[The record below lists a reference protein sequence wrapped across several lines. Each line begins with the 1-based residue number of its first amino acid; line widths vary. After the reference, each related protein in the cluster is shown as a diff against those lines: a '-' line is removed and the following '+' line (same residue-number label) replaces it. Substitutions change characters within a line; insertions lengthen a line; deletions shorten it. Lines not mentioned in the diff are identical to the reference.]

1 MERNSIIVAP
11 KSGLYTSVLT
21 VGQVEA
27 VYFGDLLAAGVEIKI
42 RGLGLNPRGNIRAER
57 LSPDRLKVVL
67 SEPAWAVAPGQP
79 VAFYHEDI
87 LLGGGIAEKDEKL

>member
-1 MERNSIIVAP
+1 MYVREIDVERNSIIVAP

-57 LSPDRLKVVL
+57 LSP
-67 SEPAWAVAPGQP
+67 
-79 VAFYHEDI
+79 
-87 LLGGGIAEKDEKL
+87 

>member
-1 MERNSIIVAP
+1 M
-11 KSGLYTSVLT
+11 
-21 VGQVEA
+21 
-27 VYFGDLLAAGVEIKI
+27 
-42 RGLGLNPRGNIRAER
+42 
-57 LSPDRLKVVL
+57 SPDRLKVVL